1 MDDIGHRRARVRYE
15 GHVQG
20 VGFRHTVRALAGGWP
35 VTGWVRNEPDG
46 SVEVVVEGAESDVR
60 ALLAGIRQSPAGRWI
75 VTADE
80 TWSRASGGLR
90 GFEVRH

>member
-1 MDDIGHRRARVRYE
+1 MDDSGHRRVRVRYE

-20 VGFRHTVRALAGGWP
+20 VGFRYTVRALAGGRP

-46 SVEVVVEGAESDVR
+46 SVELVAEGAGPDVQ
-60 ALLAGIRQSPAGRWI
+60 ALLAAVRQSPAGRWI